1 MPSKT
6 AFITEKPFVLMRV
19 YCDRINWLNEGVFM
33 AEKKNDINWFPGH
46 MRKAL
51 NETGERMKLVDLVY
65 ETCDA
70 RIPFSSRNPE
80 LDKIIGEKPRIVILN
95 KADLA
100 DPAKTPVW
108 VNSLES
114 GNTRACALE
123 STHKKGF
130 ERLNAITMELMKD
143 KLEKAAEKGRIGRPV
158 RVMVVG
164 APNTGKSTLINA
176 LAGRK
181 AAVTG
186 DKPGVTKDFK
196 WIMTGGRLELMDMA
210 GVLWPRIANAKS
222 GICLTALGSVKE
234 EVVDVVKVAY
244 ETLKIMAE
252 IYPDLL
258 TERYGVELNLETQE
272 DDGYYQ
278 DPFYDIFLAMAKKR
292 GCIMSGGRI
301 DEERFARLFLNDL
314 KEGRTGR
321 ITLEMPGDYK

>member
-1 MPSKT
+1 
-6 AFITEKPFVLMRV
+6 
-19 YCDRINWLNEGVFM
+19 M
-33 AEKKNDINWFPGH
+33 AERKNDINWFPGH

-51 NETGERMKLVDLVY
+51 NETGERLKLVDLVY

-80 LDKIIGEKPRIVILN
+80 LDKIIGAKPRIVILN

-100 DPAKTPVW
+100 DPSKTSRW
-108 VNSLES
+108 IES
-114 GNTRACALE
+114 FESENTRACALE

-130 ERLNAITMELMKD
+130 DKLNAITMEMMKD

-164 APNTGKSTLINA
+164 APNTGKSTIINA

-234 EVVDVVKVAY
+234 EITDVVKVAY
-244 ETLKIMAE
+244 ETMKIMIG

-258 TERYGVELNLETQE
+258 KERYGVDIEISESE
-272 DDGYYQ
+272 DAGYFQ
-278 DPFYDIFLAMAKKR
+278 DPYYDLFLAMAKKR

-314 KEGRTGR
+314 REGRTGR
-321 ITLEMPGDYK
+321 ITLEMPEDFK

>member
-1 MPSKT
+1 
-6 AFITEKPFVLMRV
+6 
-19 YCDRINWLNEGVFM
+19 M

-130 ERLNAITMELMKD
+130 DRLNAITMELMKD

-272 DDGYYQ
+272 DDGYFQ

>member
-1 MPSKT
+1 
-6 AFITEKPFVLMRV
+6 MRM
-19 YCDRINWLNEGVFM
+19 NE
-33 AEKKNDINWFPGH
+33 NNTNINWFPGH

-100 DPAKTPVW
+100 DPSKTPAW
-108 VNSLES
+108 INSLES

-130 ERLNAITMELMKD
+130 DRLNSITMELMKD

-234 EVVDVVKVAY
+234 EVVDTVKVAY
-244 ETLKIMAE
+244 ETMKIMLD
-252 IYPDLL
+252 IYPDLIR
-258 TERYGVELNLETQE
+258 ERYGVDVDIKEAE
-272 DDGYYQ
+272 DEGYYQ
-278 DPFYDIFLAMAKKR
+278 DPYYDLFLAMAKKR
-292 GCIMSGGRI
+292 GCILSGGRI

-321 ITLEMPGDYK
+321 ITLEMPGDFK

>member
-1 MPSKT
+1 
-6 AFITEKPFVLMRV
+6 
-19 YCDRINWLNEGVFM
+19 M

-100 DPAKTPVW
+100 DPSKTPVW
-108 VNSLES
+108 VSSLES

-164 APNTGKSTLINA
+164 APNTGKSTLINT

-258 TERYGVELNLETQE
+258 TERYGVELNLETNE
-272 DDGYYQ
+272 EDGYYQ

>member
-1 MPSKT
+1 
-6 AFITEKPFVLMRV
+6 
-19 YCDRINWLNEGVFM
+19 M

-51 NETGERMKLVDLVY
+51 NETGERLKLVDIVY

-80 LDKIIGEKPRIVILN
+80 LDKIIGTKPRIVILN

-100 DPAKTPVW
+100 DPSKTSRW
-108 VNSLES
+108 IES
-114 GNTRACALE
+114 FESDNTRACALE

-130 ERLNAITMELMKD
+130 DKLNAITMEMMKD

-164 APNTGKSTLINA
+164 APNTGKSTIINA

-234 EVVDVVKVAY
+234 EITDVVKVAY
-244 ETLKIMAE
+244 ETMKIMID
-252 IYPDLL
+252 IYPELL
-258 TERYGVELNLETQE
+258 SDRYGVDVDIKEPE
-272 DDGYYQ
+272 DDGYFQ
-278 DPFYDIFLAMAKKR
+278 DPYYDLFLEMAKKR

-314 KEGRTGR
+314 REGRTGR
-321 ITLEMPGDYK
+321 ITLELPEDFK

>member
-1 MPSKT
+1 
-6 AFITEKPFVLMRV
+6 
-19 YCDRINWLNEGVFM
+19 M

-100 DPAKTPVW
+100 DPSKTPVW
-108 VNSLES
+108 VNSLDS

-252 IYPDLL
+252 IYPNLL
-258 TERYGVELNLETQE
+258 TERYGVELNLETNE
-272 DDGYYQ
+272 DDGYFQ